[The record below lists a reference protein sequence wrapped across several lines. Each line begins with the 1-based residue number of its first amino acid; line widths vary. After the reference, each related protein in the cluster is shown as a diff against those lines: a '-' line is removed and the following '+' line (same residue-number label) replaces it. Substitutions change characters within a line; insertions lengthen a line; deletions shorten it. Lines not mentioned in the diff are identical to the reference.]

1 MAQFEKMYFKLFNA
15 VTTALRLLEKNEAA
29 AAIEVLKHTQMICE
43 EIYIDDVE
51 NKIEQACLCEQIIY
65 C

>member
-29 AAIEVLKHTQMICE
+29 AAIEVLKHTQ
-43 EIYIDDVE
+43 
-51 NKIEQACLCEQIIY
+51 CLRKMKPLLLLRF
-65 C
+65 

>member
-29 AAIEVLKHTQMICE
+29 AAIEVLKHTRC
-43 EIYIDDVE
+43 IYNYIPFYSE
-51 NKIEQACLCEQIIY
+51 MQT
-65 C
+65 

>member
-15 VTTALRLLEKNEAA
+15 VATALRLLEKNEAA

-51 NKIEQACLCEQIIY
+51 NKIE
-65 C
+65 